1 MTTSVPQKGWFSAE
15 EEAMAQEEEEENK
28 MFETPEDGRSRSGKR
43 QGPGSRFQWLTKWMA
58 VQNEK
63 LW

>member
-1 MTTSVPQKGWFSAE
+1 
-15 EEAMAQEEEEENK
+15 MAQEEEEENK